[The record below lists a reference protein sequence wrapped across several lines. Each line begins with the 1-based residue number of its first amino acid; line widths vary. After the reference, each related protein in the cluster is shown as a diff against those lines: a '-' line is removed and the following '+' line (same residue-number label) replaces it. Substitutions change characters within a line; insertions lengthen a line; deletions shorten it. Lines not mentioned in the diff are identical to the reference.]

1 MDDDI
6 GEVDRGSGGQNEET
20 YSRIF
25 ELLSCRRLFDAVELA
40 ESAGLFRLA
49 TLLSQIGDDI
59 DFVKLISMQLEQW
72 SDNEGYSETN
82 TIPKGIL
89 DLYRLMGAEPFPS
102 ASWPGESIL
111 KNVGWMQALAMI
123 FWYCDSLSSPDDSM
137 GKLSDSLVL
146 YDKALLRGF
155 VSEPLSPYVDDTD
168 PRGMNVQYPDTVHGL
183 YSLLQVFFRN
193 PETEDGAVEAMVIN
207 AIRPGGYTRDALDYR
222 SVYTIM
228 QLLECMGIA
237 SSSSTY
243 SSICRNNF
251 MSQLISQ
258 GCWLW
263 AVFIALQIPD
273 DIQRSFVVK
282 ELIMRYGMFD
292 VDVALFERTRSTDD
306 IQHSSSHD
314 VMDLGTLRYNT
325 NAEDQIHFLVNVL
338 HVPMVWLHEAAACS
352 NGYKHCHIK
361 QVMHLNFAQLWR
373 PAKEIVFSKLAPTIW
388 TESNTVSEKLLNL
401 LESMDSDED
410 EDRNSKSNVLLNF
423 LRLKLHVAEV
433 QIASRGWAQGEHFDV
448 RLFGEDLQ
456 DMIEQ
461 AESLLND
468 VRLLNST
475 NAVTGFSNL
484 RSEKE
489 PNVERAAL
497 LNMGTYLFDLVDR
510 LKSDYYKVFRT
521 NSNLYDGLNHY
532 ECSVEMNY
540 PVFGDTV
547 LQSLQRQS
555 STILKRAALKLPESY
570 RMSRDGVAMNIE

>member
-102 ASWPGESIL
+102 DSWPGESIL

-123 FWYCDSLSSPDDSM
+123 FWYCDSLSSPDESM

-146 YDKALLRGF
+146 YDKALLRGY
-155 VSEPLSPYVDDTD
+155 VAEPLSPYVEDAD

-193 PETEDGAVEAMVIN
+193 PETEDVAVEAMVIN

-273 DIQRSFVVK
+273 DAQRSFVVK
-282 ELIMRYGMFD
+282 EFIMRYGMFED
-292 VDVALFERTRSTDD
+292 DVALFEGTRSTNV
-306 IQHSSSHD
+306 IQCSSSSHD
-314 VMDLGTLRYNT
+314 VMDLRSLRNNT
-325 NAEDQIHFLVNVL
+325 NAADQIHFLVNIL
-338 HVPMVWLHEAAACS
+338 HVPVAWLHEAAACS
-352 NGYKHCHIK
+352 SGYKHSHIK

-373 PAKEIVFSKLAPTIW
+373 PAKEIVFTKLAPTIW
-388 TESNTVSEKLLNL
+388 TESNSVSEKLLNL
-401 LESMDSDED
+401 LESMDSDD
-410 EDRNSKSNVLLNF
+410 DRNSKSNVLLNF
-423 LRLKLHVAEV
+423 LRLKVRVIGV
-433 QIASRGWAQGEHFDV
+433 QNASRGYAQGDHFDV
-448 RLFGEDLQ
+448 RMFGEDLQ

-475 NAVTGFSNL
+475 NAVTGYSNS
-484 RSEKE
+484 RSEKG

-497 LNMGTYLFDLVDR
+497 LNMGTYLFDLIDR
-510 LKSDYYKVFRT
+510 LKGDYFKVFCT
-521 NSNLYDGLNHY
+521 DSNLYDGLNHY
-532 ECSVEMNY
+532 ERSLEMNY
-540 PVFGDTV
+540 PVFGDTI

-555 STILKRAALKLPESY
+555 STILEKSALKLPESY
-570 RMSRDGVAMNIE
+570 RMSRSGVAMNVE